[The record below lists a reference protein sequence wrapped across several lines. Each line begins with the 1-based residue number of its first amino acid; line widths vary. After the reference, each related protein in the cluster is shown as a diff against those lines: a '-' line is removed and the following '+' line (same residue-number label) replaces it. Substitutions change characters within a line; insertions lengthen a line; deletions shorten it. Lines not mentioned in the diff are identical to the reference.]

1 MKGGEEVK
9 AEAQIQL
16 QFARERRA
24 NDLQAAANARLFVR
38 PASRP
43 VRQPIRRALGRRII
57 AIGARVAA
65 EPSIQPA
72 QSR

>member
-1 MKGGEEVK
+1 MK

-24 NDLQAAANARLFVR
+24 NDLQAAANARLIGRSDR
-38 PASRP
+38 PE
-43 VRQPIRRALGRRII
+43 RQSVRRALGRRII

-72 QSR
+72 RSR

>member
-1 MKGGEEVK
+1 VK

-24 NDLQAAANARLFVR
+24 NDLQAAANARLFGR
-38 PASRP
+38 PERP
-43 VRQPIRRALGRRII
+43 DRQPIRRVLGRRII

-72 QSR
+72 RSR

>member
-1 MKGGEEVK
+1 VK

-24 NDLQAAANARLFVR
+24 NDLQAAANARLFGR
-38 PASRP
+38 PERRE
-43 VRQPIRRALGRRII
+43 RQSVRRAIGRRII
-57 AIGARVAA
+57 ALGARVAA

-72 QSR
+72 RSR

>member
-1 MKGGEEVK
+1 MK

-24 NDLQAAANARLFVR
+24 NDLRAAANARLFARSGR
-38 PASRP
+38 PERQP
-43 VRQPIRRALGRRII
+43 VRRVLGRRII

-72 QSR
+72 RPR

>member
-1 MKGGEEVK
+1 MK
-9 AEAQIQL
+9 AEAQVQL

-24 NDLQAAANARLFVR
+24 NDLQAAANARLVGR
-38 PASRP
+38 SNRSE
-43 VRQPIRRALGRRII
+43 RQPIRRALGRRII

-72 QSR
+72 RSR